1 MNNKYIDQLAY
12 ILENEII
19 ENEDLIAKFIEESK
33 TDYNKEMAI
42 ERFFV
47 NAPSSNPFNDGLGY
61 YDLIHHYEDIMDE
74 NA

>member
-1 MNNKYIDQLAY
+1 MRSYIDQLSD
-12 ILENEII
+12 ILENNTI
-19 ENEDLIAKFIEESK
+19 ENEDLIAKFVEEAK
-33 TDYNKEMAI
+33 TNSNKEKAI
-42 ERFFV
+42 TRFFV